1 MDNSTAS
8 KDHVD
13 MPMNIG
19 HRKCHVS
26 IRSWAIGTAVRGLRC
41 LMA

>member
-1 MDNSTAS
+1 MDNSTAL

-26 IRSWAIGTAVRGLRC
+26 IRSGRSGQRFEACVA
-41 LMA
+41 